1 MRFFIDTA
9 SFDNIKEVSSWGII
23 EGVTTNPSLVSKENL
38 SLQEIVK
45 KITSIIDGPVS
56 AEVIATDYDNML
68 KEARELHSI
77 ASNVVVKIPL
87 TEDGLKAA
95 STLKKEGIK
104 TNLTLVFSVNQALLA
119 AKAGATYVSPFVG
132 RLDDIGVDGMKIAGD
147 IVEAFD
153 YYDLDS
159 EVIAAS
165 IRNPAHVEEAIKRKC
180 HVATVPYDVLKK
192 MVEHPLTDIGIQK
205 FLDDWNKKN

>member
-9 SFDNIKEVSSWGII
+9 SFDNIKEISSWGII

-87 TEDGLKAA
+87 IEDGLKAA